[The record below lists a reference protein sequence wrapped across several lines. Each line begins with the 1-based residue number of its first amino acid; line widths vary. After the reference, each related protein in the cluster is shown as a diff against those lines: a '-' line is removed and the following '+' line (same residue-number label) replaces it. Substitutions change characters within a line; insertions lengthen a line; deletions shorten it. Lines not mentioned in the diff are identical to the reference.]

1 MGIIPNYLLVFDFG
15 EQRECVLHEKDTKHL
30 ALSKPI
36 GVH

>member
-1 MGIIPNYLLVFDFG
+1 MGIIPNYLLAFDFG
-15 EQRECVLHEKDTKHL
+15 EQRECVLHEMDTKHL